1 MEEILENIVMKH
13 DYTLYTFVD
22 NEVNTK
28 ELNRYSYTKN
38 SHYYLGALWRILKLK
53 LGIKSKDL
61 HSKAET
67 NEKTKENS
75 YIQLF
80 EDCISL
86 HKGTLTR
93 STNRKIQWMKAYCN
107 WDFNNIII

>member
-1 MEEILENIVMKH
+1 MEKSLEQIVMKH
-13 DYTLYTFVD
+13 DYKLYAFVD

-28 ELNRYSYTKN
+28 ELNRYSYKN
-38 SHYYLGALWRILKLK
+38 YSTYYLGAFWRILKWK
-53 LGIKSKDL
+53 LVAKLKDL
-61 HSKAET
+61 HSKTDT
-67 NEKTKENS
+67 NENTKENK

-80 EDCISL
+80 EDNISL

-93 STNRKIQWMKAYCN
+93 SLNRKIQWMKAYCN